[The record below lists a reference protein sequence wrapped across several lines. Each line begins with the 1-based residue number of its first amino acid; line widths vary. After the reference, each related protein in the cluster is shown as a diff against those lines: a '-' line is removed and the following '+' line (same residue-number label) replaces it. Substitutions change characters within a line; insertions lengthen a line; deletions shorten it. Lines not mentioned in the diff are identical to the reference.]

1 MAGCSVRRCPPQV
14 LHHWRMLF
22 GVLANLPTLSAP
34 FVIFTFAG
42 GHSVKALTGPAD
54 QCRQDS
60 QWQ

>member
-1 MAGCSVRRCPPQV
+1 VSRWPPQV
-14 LHHWRMLF
+14 LHHWRMLR

-34 FVIFTFAG
+34 LVIFTFAG
-42 GHSVKALTGPAD
+42 GQRVKALTGPAD

>member
-1 MAGCSVRRCPPQV
+1 
-14 LHHWRMLF
+14 MLL

-42 GHSVKALTGPAD
+42 GHSVKAFTGPAD